1 MKGFEDFFKSY
12 SLIISVG
19 TIVFPLGMLGC
30 IFFTGLHLGHLPV
43 YGSDPDPTA
52 SGLVFITLPLFFLF
66 VYSIFN
72 TPIWFVASI
81 FLTYSLTNLIVIIV
95 TLGVLVYPVSYWFL
109 TKMYQEYAQYP
120 YQFRLSQWS
129 FKINDSNKKAITRFI
144 SEKNGRKHLLI
155 FGSKKSGKTSLGIGI
170 MNELS
175 IQHKACLSG
184 WLL

>member
-81 FLTYSLTNLIVIIV
+81 FLSIKKKSSKVFFNWKLVVILI
-95 TLGVLVYPVSYWFL
+95 GVLLFFYIKYYMPS
-109 TKMYQEYAQYP
+109 
-120 YQFRLSQWS
+120 QFVWY
-129 FKINDSNKKAITRFI
+129 FD
-144 SEKNGRKHLLI
+144 
-155 FGSKKSGKTSLGIGI
+155 
-170 MNELS
+170 
-175 IQHKACLSG
+175 
-184 WLL
+184 